1 MIDSGDMDLIVIIGA
16 SAVLFG
22 LVVARMA
29 GLVRQQERSVARER
43 TLTGAGAALVA
54 ATSRD
59 EIARAALDAIVSLVG
74 SDAEALLCL
83 VEEDGAARRRR
94 ADRLHERRP
103 GRALRPRPPARCS
116 APPRTTRRAV
126 LPLTAERRAD
136 LRLGGD
142 DRQAVVL
149 GLSVRAE
156 TRGVLVVCGEH
167 ADARAARR
175 TACARS
181 PPRSRS
187 RSRAPR

>member
-1 MIDSGDMDLIVIIGA
+1 MLDKGDMDLIVIIGA

-59 EIARAALDAIVSLVG
+59 EIARAALDAIGSLVG

-83 VEEDGAARRRR
+83 VEDDALQVVAARTAGDRRRLGARARDRRRAPRRRR
-94 ADRLHERRP
+94 GSAPRDAAAHGRAPRRP
-103 GRALRPRPPARCS
+103 APRRRRP
-116 APPRTTRRAV
+116 
-126 LPLTAERRAD
+126 
-136 LRLGGD
+136 
-142 DRQAVVL
+142 QAVVL
-149 GLSVRAE
+149 GLSVRSE
-156 TRGVLVVCGEH
+156 TRGLLVVCGEH
-167 ADARAARR
+167 AAPAPRGA
-175 TACARS
+175 ACARS